1 MLKQLT
7 VRGTTVLCTIHQP
20 SSEIFQL
27 FDNLIL
33 LSLGRQVFA
42 GPLTDAKKFFTEQGL
57 PCHDDYNPADHYIW
71 ETSVSV
77 ADNETSTKQIHAL
90 ADAFESS
97 EYEQKNRSLRK
108 LASVNAQE
116 DVFIG
121 YSPPTLAVQ
130 LKVLMWR
137 AAIAKY
143 KDKFILL
150 LQLQQNLM
158 TALIFGLVFLR
169 VPRRLGFRHK

>member
-1 MLKQLT
+1 M
-7 VRGTTVLCTIHQP
+7 
-20 SSEIFQL
+20 
-27 FDNLIL
+27 N
-33 LSLGRQVFA
+33 
-42 GPLTDAKKFFTEQGL
+42 
-57 PCHDDYNPADHYIW
+57 
-71 ETSVSV
+71 V

-90 ADAFESS
+90 TEAFESS

-108 LASVNAQE
+108 LASVNAQD
-116 DVFIG
+116 DVFTG

-169 VPRRLGFRHK
+169 VPRRSCLIW